1 MWRIPLNSVFNHFYL
16 QKIKKTVGKGTKT
29 QVGSQIV
36 DEWTVGLNKGG
47 LYNGEKPPEEGDR
60 KILRK
65 NIEEDS
71 L

>member
-1 MWRIPLNSVFNHFYL
+1 MKLDR
-16 QKIKKTVGKGTKT
+16 K
-29 QVGSQIV
+29 QVDSGI
-36 DEWTVGLNKGG
+36 EKGG
-47 LYNGEKPPEEGDR
+47 LYNGVKPPEEGDR